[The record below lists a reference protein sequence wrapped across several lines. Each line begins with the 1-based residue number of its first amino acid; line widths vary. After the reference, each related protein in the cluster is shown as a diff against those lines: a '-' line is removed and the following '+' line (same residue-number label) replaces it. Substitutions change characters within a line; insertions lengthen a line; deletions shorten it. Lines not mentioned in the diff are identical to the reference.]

1 MTGTTWRR
9 RHGQAG
15 LLVAL
20 LVVAGLVFSYGLGH
34 APPMRICTEHDLGGP
49 SAIAAPAPERTHE
62 VPRTPPDAPAAAPDA
77 APASQPS
84 APYASP
90 TVPMKAPP
98 LSPLDACLCLAV
110 LLTFLVLALASSPGR
125 SRLRLPARNGWA
137 LAPPPAGVPSPPS
150 LSSLQVL
157 RL

>member
-1 MTGTTWRR
+1 M
-9 RHGQAG
+9 
-15 LLVAL
+15 
-20 LVVAGLVFSYGLGH
+20 
-34 APPMRICTEHDLGGP
+34 
-49 SAIAAPAPERTHE
+49 PAP
-62 VPRTPPDAPAAAPDA
+62 

-125 SRLRLPARNGWA
+125 SRLRLAARNGWT